1 MAYGQRTR
9 LETQVVLEKQYV
21 KMGKLLRRAR
31 MDRGMT
37 QQDVADALDLKKQ
50 TVSRHETGLGAP
62 TVANLMHY
70 CALFRLTP
78 AEMLQDENACLREP
92 DQIELGSPE

>member
-9 LETQVVLEKQYV
+9 AETQVVLAKQYER
-21 KMGKLLRRAR
+21 MGALLKRAR
-31 MDRGMT
+31 KDRGMT

-50 TVSRHETGLGAP
+50 TVSRHEKGIGAP

-78 AEMLQDENACLREP
+78 AEMLQNADACLREP
-92 DQIELGSPE
+92 DQIGSQD